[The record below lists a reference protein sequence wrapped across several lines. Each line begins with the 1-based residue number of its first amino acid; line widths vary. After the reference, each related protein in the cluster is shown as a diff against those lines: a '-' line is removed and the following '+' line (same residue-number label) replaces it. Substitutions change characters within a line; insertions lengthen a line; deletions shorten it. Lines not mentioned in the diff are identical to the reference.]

1 MSTSEWKPP
10 GKGDLRSPCPALNI
24 LANHGYLPHD
34 GKNLS
39 AAQITEA
46 LNKHLNVS
54 RGFANFMARMAVY
67 LVGSKGVC
75 SLEDFGKHNVIEH
88 DASLTRQDASLGNNI
103 KVDPSLVDDLLSHA
117 VDGRITIDT
126 LAKFRNIR
134 YEDSLERNKDC
145 CFGMKQRKTAYGES
159 ALLLSVLGQATNQE
173 VDVETAKVILKEER
187 LPDGWQKG
195 SGQVTFCDVW
205 KLQSKIEKRSDEMK
219 NEKKDS

>member
-34 GKNLS
+34 GKNLT
-39 AAQITEA
+39 AAQITDA

-54 RGFANFMARMAVY
+54 RGFANFMARAAVY

-75 SLEDFGKHNVIEH
+75 SLEDLGKHNVIEH
-88 DASLTRQDASLGNNI
+88 DASLTRQDAFLGDNI
-103 KVDPSLVDDLLSHA
+103 HVDPSLVDSLLSHA

-126 LAKFRNIR
+126 LAKFRNLR
-134 YEDSLERNKDC
+134 YEDSKERDKEF
-145 CFGMKQRKTAYGES
+145 CFGTKQYKTAFGES

-173 VDVETAKVILKEER
+173 IDVETARTLLKEER

-195 SGQVTFCDVW
+195 SKPVTFCDVW
-205 KLQSKIEKRSDEMK
+205 SMQSKIENRSKEMK
-219 NEKKDS
+219 NEKK